1 MIQIGAR
8 LAQATGLTKVSH
20 GHDAAFTF
28 DCFWTPN
35 RAVFGPRRVRSG
47 MATIRV
53 RPATPDDVGL
63 ILQLIRDLAEYER
76 DPAAAVATPELVLAH
91 LFGDSLAGHPHIN
104 GAERR
109 GPVAE
114 CLIGEIDGVAQGFAV
129 WFHNYSTWLGKPG
142 LYLEDLFVRP
152 ASRGSG
158 LGKALLVE
166 LAKIAQ
172 ARGCGRMEWSVL
184 DWNTPAIEFYKALGA
199 KPMDEWTVYRMDAA
213 AIAALVGK

>member
-1 MIQIGAR
+1 MPTIQI
-8 LAQATGLTKVSH
+8 
-20 GHDAAFTF
+20 
-28 DCFWTPN
+28 
-35 RAVFGPRRVRSG
+35 
-47 MATIRV
+47 
-53 RPATPDDVGL
+53 RPATPDDIGL
-63 ILQLIRDLAEYER
+63 IRQLIRDLAEYER
-76 DPAAAVATPELVLAH
+76 DPAAAVATPELVRAH

-104 GAERR
+104 GAARR

-199 KPMDEWTVYRMDAA
+199 KPMGEWTVYRMDGA

>member
-1 MIQIGAR
+1 M
-8 LAQATGLTKVSH
+8 
-20 GHDAAFTF
+20 
-28 DCFWTPN
+28 P
-35 RAVFGPRRVRSG
+35 
-47 MATIRV
+47 TISI
-53 RPATPDDVGL
+53 RPATPEDVGL
-63 ILQLIRDLAEYER
+63 ILQLIRDLADYER
-76 DPAAAVATPELVLAH
+76 APEAAVATPELIRTH
-91 LFGDSLAGHPHIN
+91 LFGDSLAGHAHVN
-104 GAERR
+104 GAPRR

-114 CLIGEIDGVAQGFAV
+114 CLIGEIDGMAQGFAI
-129 WFHNYSTWLGKPG
+129 WFHNYSTWLGRPG

-199 KPMDEWTVYRMDAA
+199 RPMDEWTVYRMDGA
-213 AIAALVGK
+213 AIAALAGT